1 MVVELL
7 RTAKKRGE
15 TRKDVD
21 VETTANVVLAFT
33 TSIILG
39 SFLDPRDTDVVDAY
53 RRFTDML
60 IGDLVRGVARG
71 GGKG

>member
-21 VETTANVVLAFT
+21 VETTANVALAFT
-33 TSIILG
+33 SSIILG
-39 SFLDPRDTDVVDAY
+39 SFLDPRNTGVDAAY

-71 GGKG
+71 GGEG